1 MIKPVVHTNFA
12 LGSGKMPWSDW
23 LWARSKP
30 GNELPDP
37 SGQTSSDSAS
47 PFALGAAQNTGTSNG
62 SEQTKGGAND
72 LHNEGPLGLSSKHAR
87 GSWESNLNSTDWSHY
102 TSPQTIVA
110 SVLTTAA
117 TLALIRLYKTYLRRI
132 PNVDYLKPGFFR
144 HRSLYGYVTR
154 VGDGDNFHLYHTPGG
169 KLAGWGL
176 LPWRRV
182 QDIKKFKGK
191 TLPVRIAGVDA
202 PERAHW
208 GNPEQPYGN
217 EALEWLRSTLL
228 HRYVRVYPYSRDQY
242 GRMVASVHLRRWL
255 VFRSDVGYDMLKK
268 GWATVYEAKTGSEFG
283 GKEEQYRAA
292 EARAKQKK
300 VGMWQEPG
308 MLGKLLGKKE
318 TTESPREYK
327 TRTAERDKIGR
338 EKEK

>member
-1 MIKPVVHTNFA
+1 MVDTNFA
-12 LGSGKMPWSDW
+12 LVSHKMPWSDW

-30 GNELPDP
+30 SNGVPDP
-37 SGQTSSDSAS
+37 SDQTSSDPAS
-47 PFALGAAQNTGTSNG
+47 PFASGAAQITSTSNG
-62 SEQTKGGAND
+62 SGQTKGGGEASAD
-72 LHNEGPLGLSSKHAR
+72 GLHSESSLGFSSKNAR

-110 SVLTTAA
+110 SILTTAA
-117 TLALIRLYKTYLRRI
+117 TLTLIRLYKTYLRRI

-255 VFRSDVGYDMLKK
+255 IFRSDVGYEMLKK

-308 MLGKLLGKKE
+308 MFGKLLGKKE

-327 TRTAERDKIGR
+327 TRTAAHDKTAR
-338 EKEK
+338 QKDK